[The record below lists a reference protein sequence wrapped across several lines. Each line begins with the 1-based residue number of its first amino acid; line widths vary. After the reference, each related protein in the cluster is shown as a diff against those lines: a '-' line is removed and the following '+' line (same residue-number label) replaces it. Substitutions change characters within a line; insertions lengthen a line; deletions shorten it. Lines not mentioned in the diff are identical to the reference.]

1 MCFSNIMSS
10 TASSFPICWSCKQSS
25 HRNPNIQI
33 PEFEEEL
40 EQSIIKLCNYPSPE
54 EYRERLIECQETF
67 HSCPLPLTSVLGK
80 NISTYCLRSNQ
91 NLGNNN
97 PWNYGLELG
106 TWVHVHSTVSDS
118 WQPHEPQ
125 PIIVTLSMGFSE
137 QQYWSAL
144 PFPWGSFQSERSN
157 LCLLSPPV
165 LAGGLFTK

>member
-25 HRNPNIQI
+25 HRNPNIQM
-33 PEFEEEL
+33 PNLKEL
-40 EQSIIKLCNYPSPE
+40 EQSIIKLCSAHSPE

-67 HSCPLPLTSVLGK
+67 PQLSSSTNQCSGQK

-125 PIIVTLSMGFSE
+125 PIRVLIPQDSLGSNTGALCHFLEDLSIQEIES
-137 QQYWSAL
+137 
-144 PFPWGSFQSERSN
+144 
-157 LCLLSPPV
+157 LCLLYLLYWQV
-165 LAGGLFTK
+165 GCLQ